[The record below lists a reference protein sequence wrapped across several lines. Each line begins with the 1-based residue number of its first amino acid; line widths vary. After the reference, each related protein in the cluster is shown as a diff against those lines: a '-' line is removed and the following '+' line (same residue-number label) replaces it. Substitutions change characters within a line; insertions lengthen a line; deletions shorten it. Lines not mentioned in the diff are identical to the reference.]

1 MKITSL
7 ILLVSGLLLTLYGVN
22 AMGEPGRD
30 LLSFF
35 SSVTAAT
42 QILPLGVGIV
52 MVVVSIA
59 GMLPDSEDMV
69 RRKRSVSEG
78 RTNTAD

>member
-22 AMGEPGRD
+22 AMGGPGRD

-35 SSVTAAT
+35 SSVTAAAK
-42 QILPLGVGIV
+42 ILPLGVGIV

-59 GMLPDSEDMV
+59 GMLPSPMNTVPTQASESHVKPAPTD
-69 RRKRSVSEG
+69 
-78 RTNTAD
+78 